1 MFKKFLM
8 LALMAFSLAAC
19 SKPPAK
25 EQVQAAI
32 KNFIPVNFEVLQLS
46 ELKEIPG
53 LYEVVISVNQ
63 QPVVLYVDKKTKYVF
78 SGNVMSVDTKANLTV
93 ETQKKFQ
100 KK

>member
-1 MFKKFLM
+1 MFKNFLV
-8 LALMAFSLAAC
+8 LTLMVLSLAAC

-32 KNFIPVNFEVLQLS
+32 KKFIPVNFEVLQLS
-46 ELKEIPG
+46 ELKEVPG
-53 LYEVVISVNQ
+53 LYEVVVSVNQ
-63 QPVVLYVDKKTKYVF
+63 QPVVFYVDKKAKHVF
-78 SGNVMSVDTKANLTV
+78 SGSVLSVDTKGNLTV